1 MTSINVREAFPTY
14 DDCMLQR
21 MTGPT
26 RGRRALL
33 LLPLLF
39 VLSACERAVLNPAGD
54 VARQQ
59 RDIIY
64 ISTALMLLIIV
75 PVMILIVV
83 FAWRY
88 RAGKGGTYDPDF
100 DHSTVLELVIWSAP
114 LTIIIILG
122 ALTWSSTHLLDPFRP
137 IDRVA
142 TDQEPRAAA
151 EQPLRVQVVSMDWK
165 WLFIYPEQ
173 GIATVN
179 ELVLPVGRQVRFDI
193 TSTNMMST
201 FYAPTMAGMIYAMP
215 GMQSTLHA
223 VLDRPVSD
231 EGFSGMY
238 TGAGFA
244 DQRFKLHGVPTLRF
258 NQWVREA
265 RSSGR
270 TLNLPTYMQLV
281 KPSEKVPP
289 MRFAAV
295 DSDLYRRILE
305 RCVEPGKPCMTD
317 VMAHDRAAGGGNP
330 HDVRPGAGM
339 PPGRESAPLHGE
351 KPEGAIFKSP
361 AEKGSGPNVTKPAN
375 PNAAPGVTKPGD
387 SKNRNMTAVLPF
399 ASPLVAAETNA

>member
-1 MTSINVREAFPTY
+1 MIVPARK
-14 DDCMLQR
+14 M
-21 MTGPT
+21 
-26 RGRRALL
+26 RALVL
-33 LLPLLF
+33 LALPFL
-39 VLSACERAVLNPAGD
+39 LSACERAVLNPAGD

-75 PVMILIVV
+75 PVMVLIVV

-88 RAGKGGTYDPDF
+88 RKGQGATYDPDF

-114 LTIIIILG
+114 LLIIITLG

-137 IDRVA
+137 INRAA
-142 TDQEPRAAA
+142 TDQEAQASV

-179 ELVLPVGRQVRFDI
+179 ELVLPVGRQVRFDM

-201 FYAPTMAGMIYAMP
+201 FYAPTMAGMVYVMP

-231 EGFSGMY
+231 EGLSGNY

-244 DQRFKLHGVPTLRF
+244 DMRFKLHGVPAARF
-258 NQWVREA
+258 DQWVGQVKG
-265 RSSGR
+265 SGKALDTGLYR
-270 TLNLPTYMQLV
+270 QLA
-281 KPSEKVPP
+281 KPSEKVPVIH
-289 MRFAAV
+289 FAAV
-295 DSDLYRRILE
+295 EQDLYRRILE
-305 RCVEPGKPCMTD
+305 RCVEPGQPCTAD
-317 VMAHDRAAGGGNP
+317 VMKHDMGRGGGNP

-339 PPGRESAPLHGE
+339 PPGRQSAPQGR

-361 AEKGSGPNVTKPAN
+361 QEKGIGA
-375 PNAAPGVTKPGD
+375 
-387 SKNRNMTAVLPF
+387 NRNRFVEPTQDGRTPPPTPDHNMSSLAPAARPLARAA
-399 ASPLVAAETNA
+399 ASA